1 VRVTV
6 GLLAGTAYLRLE
18 GHGRDLSVAGIGILL
33 AAELAGGEVVGLRFS
48 LPESGDWE
56 VRAVM
61 RHRRGYHYGF
71 EFLALTAA
79 QKELLAEHVQGLE
92 RAD

>member
-1 VRVTV
+1 VAVA
-6 GLLAGTAYLRLE
+6 LLAGTAYQRLE
-18 GHGRDLSVAGIGILL
+18 GRGRDLSVAGMGILL

-48 LPESGDWE
+48 LPDSGDWE
-56 VRAVM
+56 VRAVL

-79 QKELLAEHVQGLE
+79 QKESLAEHVRGLE
-92 RAD
+92 RVD